1 MNKNEE
7 LACDI
12 ATLFTK
18 CYDVKLSKKAL
29 EKLAGFAETY
39 TEEEMVNALRI
50 AYKQYEDPV
59 EAFIK
64 YGGILYNRKKA
75 LNEYFE

>member
-1 MNKNEE
+1 MS
-7 LACDI
+7 LVL
-12 ATLFTK
+12 T
-18 CYDVKLSKKAL
+18 L

-39 TEEEMVNALRI
+39 TEEEMVEALRI
-50 AYKQYEDPV
+50 AYKQYDDPV

-75 LNEYFE
+75 QNEYFE